1 MGMNS
6 MRQHREKMLAE
17 KALKSQQSL
26 DPRQK
31 LATGWDLAS
40 GTDQSVQIP
49 TEVLNQGNVP
59 NIELRMFN
67 HLNILKD
74 MKSIQERIA
83 KKAEWLPEY
92 LGFIEGC
99 LAVSPAPQNTTL
111 VHLMIWATDANDFEL
126 AVRIA
131 EYVVLNDMVMPEGYT
146 RTTAEF
152 VTEQCAEVFI
162 NDTELAIANASLIER
177 IISLGDGEQIVDE
190 VRAKIYRALGDA
202 LNQAQPMEAVSAYKN
217 ALRYNPKAGCKKD
230 LEQLE
235 KRLRLNANESSP
247 DATVGSQAVSTANQT
262 ADGTDPAS
270 TDSKPKE

>member
-1 MGMNS
+1 MNS

-17 KALKSQQSL
+17 KALKAQQSP

-31 LATGWDLAS
+31 QNVAADLAATAAQAIQA
-40 GTDQSVQIP
+40 GA
-49 TEVLNQGNVP
+49 EALAGVP
-59 NIELRMFN
+59 NVELRMFN
-67 HLNILKD
+67 HLNILSGL
-74 MKSIQERIA
+74 KSVQERIE

-92 LGFIEGC
+92 YGYIDGC
-99 LAVSPAPQNTTL
+99 LAVSPSAQNTTL
-111 VHLMIWATDANDFEL
+111 VYLMIWACDANDFEL

-131 EYVVLNDMVMPEGYT
+131 EYVVLNDMVMPDDYT
-146 RTTAEF
+146 RSTAEF
-152 VTEQCAEVFI
+152 ITEQCAEVFI
-162 NDTELAIANASLIER
+162 NDDDLAIANASLIER
-177 IISLGDGEQIVDE
+177 IISLGDGEQMVDQ

-235 KRLRLNANESSP
+235 KRLRLTATESSP

-270 TDSKPKE
+270 TDAKPKE

>member
-1 MGMNS
+1 MKMNS

-17 KALKSQQSL
+17 KALKKQQSL
-26 DPRQK
+26 DPRKKQNTAVNLTDHAETIVQAAEA
-31 LATGWDLAS
+31 LAG
-40 GTDQSVQIP
+40 
-49 TEVLNQGNVP
+49 VP
-59 NIELRMFN
+59 NVELRMFN

-83 KKAEWLPEY
+83 KKAVWLPEY
-92 LGFIEGC
+92 LGYIDGC

-111 VHLMIWATDANDFEL
+111 VHLMIWACDVNDFEL

-162 NDTELAIANASLIER
+162 DDMDLAIANASLIER
-177 IISLGDGEQIVDE
+177 IISLGEGEQIVDE

-202 LNQAQPMEAVSAYKN
+202 LNQAQPMEAVTAYKN

-230 LEQLE
+230 LDQLE
-235 KRLRLNANESSP
+235 KRLRLTANESP
-247 DATVGSQAVSTANQT
+247 DATVGSQAVSTANQN
-262 ADGTDPAS
+262 ADGSDPAS
-270 TDSKPKE
+270 TDAKAKE

>member
-1 MGMNS
+1 MNS

-17 KALKSQQSL
+17 KALKAQQSP

-31 LATGWDLAS
+31 QNVPADLAATAAQAIQA
-40 GTDQSVQIP
+40 GA
-49 TEVLNQGNVP
+49 EALAGVP
-59 NIELRMFN
+59 NVELRMFN

-74 MKSIQERIA
+74 MKSIQDRIA

-92 LGFIEGC
+92 LGYIDGC

-111 VHLMIWATDANDFEL
+111 VHLMIWACDVNDFEL
-126 AVRIA
+126 AVHIA

-146 RTTAEF
+146 RSTAEF

-162 NDTELAIANASLIER
+162 DDTDLAIANASLIER
-177 IISLGDGEQIVDE
+177 IINLGDGEQMVDE

-217 ALRYNPKAGCKKD
+217 ALRYNPKKAGCKKD

-235 KRLRLNANESSP
+235 KRLRLTATESSP

-270 TDSKPKE
+270 TDAKPKE